1 MRCSRESRRPQ
12 SEEAQTVD
20 EGGEAMFRV
29 EPKKTRT
36 TVTIRI
42 LKSRAKEFAKFRKE
56 LDALL
61 KKHKV
66 KRKR

>member
-1 MRCSRESRRPQ
+1 MGSRKWPIEA
-12 SEEAQTVD
+12 AQTAD
-20 EGGEAMFRV
+20 EGGESMFRV

-36 TVTIRI
+36 IITIRI
-42 LKSRAKEFAKFRKE
+42 LKSRAKEFARFRRE

-66 KRKR
+66 KRGR

>member
-1 MRCSRESRRPQ
+1 
-12 SEEAQTVD
+12 
-20 EGGEAMFRV
+20 MFRV

-36 TVTIRI
+36 TITIRI
-42 LKSRAKEFAKFRKE
+42 LKSRAREFAKFRKE

-61 KKHKV
+61 RKHKV